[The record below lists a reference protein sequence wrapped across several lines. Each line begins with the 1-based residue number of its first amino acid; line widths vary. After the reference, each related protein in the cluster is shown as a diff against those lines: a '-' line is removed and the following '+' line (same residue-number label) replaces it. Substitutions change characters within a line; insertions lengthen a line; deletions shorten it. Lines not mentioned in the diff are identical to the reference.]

1 MSTRRRSAVIVA
13 VAAAVVIA
21 VAGIAL
27 ASGHSTVSL
36 KFSPSNVPK
45 STFQKGKINVHTH
58 TNYTGATQTDKAK
71 LNFDNDFKV
80 NTGAA
85 PKCDKSKLS
94 GNKTMK
100 QAMAACKRALIGT
113 GTATAKAGSNTVH
126 ACVLVFNGKGTGGHI
141 LLFTRAQASPPF
153 TIDCSNPS
161 SNTNGNTTVLL
172 DGAYSTNAS
181 SLGGDYSGGK
191 TLTFAHITQASP
203 LPLTD
208 FNVTVKKGSYIS
220 AKCGDSNKQWNMTTV
235 FTYVNPSATQTVHS
249 SQACTVG

>member
-1 MSTRRRSAVIVA
+1 MRRRSAAILA
-13 VAAAVVIA
+13 LAAAGALAI
-21 VAGIAL
+21 AGIAF
-27 ASGHSTVSL
+27 AGGTSTVSL
-36 KFSPSNVPK
+36 KFTPSKVSK
-45 STFQKGKINVHTH
+45 TTRKAGSINVHTH
-58 TNYTGATQTDKAK
+58 TTYTGATQTDKAK
-71 LNFDNDFKV
+71 LSFDNEFKV
-80 NTGAA
+80 DTSVT
-85 PKCDKSKLS
+85 PKCNKANLS
-94 GNKTMK
+94 GNKNMK
-100 QAMAACKRALIGT
+100 QAMAACGSSLIGT
-113 GTATAKAGSNTVH
+113 GKATAQAGPNVVH
-126 ACVLVFNGKGTGGHI
+126 ACVLAFNGSGTGGHV

>member
-1 MSTRRRSAVIVA
+1 MRIKRRAPVIGALAVT
-13 VAAAVVIA
+13 AALAL
-21 VAGIAL
+21 AGLAL
-27 ASGHSTVSL
+27 ASGTSTVSF

-45 STFQKGKINVHTH
+45 STFQKGKINLHTH
-58 TNYTGATQTDKAK
+58 TTYTGATQTDKAK
-71 LNFDNDFKV
+71 LNFDNDFKF

-172 DGAYSTNAS
+172 DGALSANPT
-181 SLGGDYSGGK
+181 SLGGDFKGGK
-191 TLTFAHITQASP
+191 QLLFRNITQASP

-208 FNVTVKKGSYIS
+208 FNVTVKKGSYVS
-220 AKCGDSNKQWNMTTV
+220 ARCHDTNHKWNLKTT
-235 FTYVNPSATQTVHS
+235 FTYLNPAGTQSVNS
-249 SQACTVG
+249 SQTCS